1 MQKASKNVSALWFLL
16 FVLVSAAGYGL
27 AGYYWS
33 RTQAGEL
40 ILTFGGLFLLYGW
53 VISQKWT
60 ETQTQRWLWVAV
72 GFRFLLLFSVPAL
85 SDDYF
90 RFIWDGRLLS
100 GGYNPYLYLPSDL
113 NTSPLAAEAHLSE
126 ALFKGLN
133 SPDYFT
139 VYPPL
144 NQWMFGFSA
153 WIAGDNVLWNI
164 VALRAFIVMAEL
176 GSIWL
181 LTTFRFPEYKT
192 KEMRS
197 AVLIYAL
204 NPFVIIE
211 LTGNLHFEAVTLFFV
226 LLAVRWIDRPLQG
239 DRYSIGSAVALALGA
254 AVKLVPLIFLPL
266 VVKRLGFRK
275 GLLYCVVTGTVV
287 LALFAP
293 FLSRELMVNFGTS
306 LDLYFQKF
314 EFNASFYYLLRQVG
328 YWLTGY
334 NIIHVLGPLLSLVTL
349 GCMAVVAFQRRPFTE
364 KMLLVLTVYFLCA
377 TTVHPWY
384 ITTLVALGA
393 LSRRWYPIV
402 WSALLPLTYVAYA
415 AQPYRENLRIV
426 ALEYILV
433 IGCLAYELFLKGVDW
448 EAARKNP

>member
-1 MQKASKNVSALWFLL
+1 MQKAPKNVSVLWFLL
-16 FVLVSAAGYGL
+16 FILVSAAGYWA
-27 AGYYWS
+27 AGYYWI

-40 ILTFGGLFLLYGW
+40 ILTFGGLFMLYAG
-53 VISQKWT
+53 VISQKWS
-60 ETQTQRWLWVAV
+60 ETQTKRWLWVAA
-72 GFRFLLLFSVPAL
+72 GFRCLLLFSVPVL

-100 GGYNPYLYLPSDL
+100 NGYNPYLYLPSDL
-113 NTSPLAAEAHLSE
+113 ITTALAAEAHLNE
-126 ALFKGLN
+126 ALFQGLN

-144 NQWMFGFSA
+144 NQLMFGVSA
-153 WIAGDNVLWNI
+153 WIAGDNVLLNI
-164 VALRAFIVMAEL
+164 VALRSFIIMAEL
-176 GSIWL
+176 GSLWL
-181 LTTFRFPEYKT
+181 LTTFRFPKYKE
-192 KEMRS
+192 KRMRN
-197 AVLIYAL
+197 AALIYAL

-226 LLAVRWIDRPLQG
+226 LLAIRWMDRPFLG
-239 DRYSIGSAVALALGA
+239 DRYFIGSAVALALGA

-266 VVKRLGFRK
+266 VFKRLGFWK
-275 GLLYCVVTGTVV
+275 GLGYCVMVGVV
-287 LALFAP
+287 LLLLFAP
-293 FLSRELMVNFGTS
+293 FLSRELVVNFGKS

-314 EFNASFYYLLRQVG
+314 EFNASFYYLLRGVG
-328 YWLTGY
+328 YWLMGY

-349 GCMAVVAFQRRPFTE
+349 VFMAVIALQSRPFTE

-384 ITTLVALGA
+384 ITTLVALGVVTK
-393 LSRRWYPIV
+393 RWYPVV

-415 AQPYRENLRIV
+415 SQPYRENLRIV

-433 IGCLAYELFLKGVDW
+433 LSCLAYELFLKGIDW
-448 EAARKNP
+448 DASRKNP